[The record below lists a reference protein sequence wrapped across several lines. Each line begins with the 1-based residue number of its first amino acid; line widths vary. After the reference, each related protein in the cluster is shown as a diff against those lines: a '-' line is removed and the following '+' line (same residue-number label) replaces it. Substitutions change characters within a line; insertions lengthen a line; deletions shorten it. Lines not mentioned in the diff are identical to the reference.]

1 MKAPLDTGFI
11 HDLSQL
17 DVLRQKAANGEQS
30 DDALKAAAEQFEAL
44 FTQMLFKSMR
54 QANEAFESDLVDN
67 RTSKF
72 YEQMADEQL
81 ASALSREGSLGLADL
96 IVQQFKGSMIS
107 EPMDVGAN
115 SASDRIRLQPTQPSA
130 PLSPEADALKAQTP
144 ALGDDVVIPSAH
156 MLAQQN
162 ATPAPKADKPF
173 ESPDEFVS
181 RLTPYAKKAAR
192 MLGTDPA
199 LLIAQA
205 ALETGWG
212 KKVIANA
219 RGSSNNL
226 FNIKADPRWYGGKV
240 ATQTL
245 EFYDDIPVQE
255 MASFRAYAS
264 YEDSFNDYVSFLN
277 RNPRY
282 ATALQQSA
290 QPEQFIRGIHQA
302 GYATDPQ
309 YSDKVLSVFNRV
321 KGMMEP

>member
-11 HDLSQL
+11 HDLSRL

-30 DDALKAAAEQFEAL
+30 DDALRAAAEQFEAL

-54 QANEAFESDLVDN
+54 QANEAFESDLIDN

-81 ASALSREGSLGLADL
+81 TSSLSREGSLGLADL
-96 IVQQFKGSMIS
+96 IVQQFKGLQNS
-107 EPMDVGAN
+107 EPMDVGVN
-115 SASDRIRLQPTQPSA
+115 PASDRIRLEPGQPKLLGADDDSQLAAPEPSGNL
-130 PLSPEADALKAQTP
+130 PL
-144 ALGDDVVIPSAH
+144 IPSAH
-156 MLAQQN
+156 AVTAKNAQS
-162 ATPAPKADKPF
+162 APQASTPF
-173 ESPDEFVS
+173 ETPDEFVT

-199 LLIAQA
+199 MLIAQA

-226 FNIKADPRWYGGKV
+226 FNIKADPRWEGGKV

-245 EFYDDIPVQE
+245 EFHDNIPVQE

-290 QPEQFIRGIHQA
+290 APEQFIRGLHRA
-302 GYATDPQ
+302 GYATDPD
-309 YSDKVLSVFNRV
+309 YSDKVISVFNRV
-321 KGMMEP
+321 KGMMEQ